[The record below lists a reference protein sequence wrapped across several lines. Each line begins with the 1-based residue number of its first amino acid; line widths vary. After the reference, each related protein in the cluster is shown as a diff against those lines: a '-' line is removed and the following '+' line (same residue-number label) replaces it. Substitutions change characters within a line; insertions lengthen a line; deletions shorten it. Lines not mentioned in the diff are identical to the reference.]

1 MTALVMNVNI
11 VQWMNGNQKIKLK
24 NSKMHFFVP
33 RSLDIFLIV
42 QLCCTLCTTL
52 RTICEF
58 VHVNLDV
65 KKSFW
70 SFVFMIRYKNQFICY
85 LLFPDTNRDWQDD
98 SKQHFPIW
106 FPVCRSCSMG
116 QWRYRRVE

>member
-11 VQWMNGNQKIKLK
+11 VQWMNGNQKNKTK

-33 RSLDIFLIV
+33 RFLDIFLIV

-52 RTICEF
+52 RTICKF

-85 LLFPDTNRDWQDD
+85 LLFPDTN
-98 SKQHFPIW
+98 HGLPA
-106 FPVCRSCSMG
+106 G
-116 QWRYRRVE
+116 